1 MMAARR
7 PEPDVTRADDAGGE
21 GYLRDEALL
30 KVRNLVVRFRRSG
43 RTIEAVAGVSI
54 DVVSGETLGLVGESG
69 CGKTTTGRAILRLLP
84 AGNSHV
90 SGSVEYGGEDL
101 GSLSNAR
108 MRTVRRHLQM
118 IFQDPLSS
126 FNPRRKV
133 WDIVGEGLA
142 IQGVSKKETAQRTEA
157 VLGEVGMS
165 RAMVEGRRPHEFSG
179 GQCQRI
185 AIARILAL
193 EPDLIVCDEPVASLD
208 VSVQAQVINLLQD
221 IRETR
226 NLALIFISHDLAVVR
241 SVSDRV
247 AVMYMGK
254 IVEIGE
260 ADLIYGRPAHPYTR
274 TLLEA
279 VPMPDVN
286 LKLKPASVGT
296 EMPSPS
302 RPPSGCRFRTRCPR
316 AQEVC
321 AAVEPLLRRMPQGQ
335 FAACHFPH
343 DEPAPGGLG
352 VTDRELGALG
362 EAPGM
367 RPAEIAQP
375 GNDSLRS
382 TA

>member
-1 MMAARR
+1 MAA
-7 PEPDVTRADDAGGE
+7 ERAEMHVAGSDGASAE
-21 GYLRDEALL
+21 SYLRDQALL
-30 KVRNLVVRFRRSG
+30 GVKDLVVGFRRSG
-43 RTIEAVAGVSI
+43 RTIQAVAGVSF
-54 DVVSGETLGLVGESG
+54 DVLSGETLGLVGESG

-84 AGNSHV
+84 KQNSRT
-90 SGSVEYGGEDL
+90 SGSISFDGADL
-101 GSLSNAR
+101 SSLSNAR
-108 MRTVRRHLQM
+108 MRMVRRRVQM

-142 IQGVSKKETAQRTEA
+142 IQGVRKQEIAKRTEA
-157 VLGEVGMS
+157 VLAEVGMS

-208 VSVQAQVINLLQD
+208 VSVQAQVINLLQE
-221 IRETR
+221 IREAR

-254 IVEIGE
+254 IVEIGA
-260 ADLIYGRPAHPYTR
+260 ADHIYARPAHPYTR
-274 TLLEA
+274 MLLEA
-279 VPMPDVN
+279 VPMPDVSV
-286 LKLKPASVGT
+286 KLKPTSVGM
-296 EMPSPS
+296 EMPSPA

-316 AQEVC
+316 AQQICE
-321 AAVEPLLRRMPQGQ
+321 AEEPTLRPVPQGQ
-335 FAACHFPH
+335 FVACHFPH
-343 DEPAPGGLG
+343 DEPAPGA
-352 VTDRELGALG
+352 LGAAARRSPGSG
-362 EAPGM
+362 EALPRQLQGID
-367 RPAEIAQP
+367 AA
-375 GNDSLRS
+375 GNDDHQE